1 MVGGE
6 GQLGPWDVFDLE
18 LFSHSVSTRQGL
30 AHIWMTLVYLQV
42 AVRAD
47 VVLRLLEE
55 HQPRHLAFRP
65 PLVIHDFKGYL
76 SAPCPVG
83 GLTLLVPGGL
93 PDVVVIGETEVMGTS
108 DRRGV
113 SRIQGVVGQVTRYH
127 MHFCSRPLNRFRLE
141 KPDRRGESDDAGS
154 YDDYGPGGHG
164 LAIVGVRLG

>member
-1 MVGGE
+1 
-6 GQLGPWDVFDLE
+6 
-18 LFSHSVSTRQGL
+18 
-30 AHIWMTLVYLQV
+30 MTLVYLQV